1 MQINNQIQTTAKTKY
16 RNILENNPHL
26 QLKEVFG
33 REMNNNTKIISTKAF
48 CPLDFKINE
57 RNAGKDIGCFMRVSE
72 MPSIEDGFSWT
83 NKVVQVFLSVIDHTK
98 LEEYYY
104 SKGKKER
111 SKDRSSSNS
120 PIDFVDSPKPT
131 IKIKTTIPKKMS
143 KGRVEPPEK
152 VVAYPE
158 KTTRTRNGD
167 SSKRGRPGKTSK
179 IMQDPQTR
187 SALEAFETAQIRS
200 HRPHH
205 NNTRQNSLSNK
216 QIDEAWDVASEV
228 SSMTSRNI
236 KLVFWS

>member
-1 MQINNQIQTTAKTKY
+1 MTIF
-16 RNILENNPHL
+16 

-120 PIDFVDSPKPT
+120 PIDFVDSPKPK
-131 IKIKTTIPKKMS
+131 INIKTTIPKKMS

-152 VVAYPE
+152 IPE
-158 KTTRTRNGD
+158 KNSRTRNGD
-167 SSKRGRPGKTSK
+167 STKRGRPGKTLK

-187 SALEAFETAQIRS
+187 HALEAFETAQIRS
-200 HRPHH
+200 HRSHH
-205 NNTRQNSLSNK
+205 NNARQNSLTKK
-216 QIDEAWDVASEV
+216 QIDEAWDVATEV
-228 SSMTSRNI
+228 NIFSSN
-236 KLVFWS
+236 LVKNF